1 LAGVRKPVGPPFP
14 LGANLIVGTDGDKK
28 RLVNIIEQRLRTLE
42 AWVAALAADLDISE
56 IVEVAG
62 GKKGKTFSADDP
74 APVAA
79 AAVVGISAKINHSDH
94 VHLGVTSIRK
104 STPASGP
111 IELTGAG
118 VSQLGAT
125 FTIPGI
131 AGATF
136 GVPVDIG
143 TANAAGASSEFVR
156 RDHVHRGTLTVHAD
170 GSVSIYGEIIIQA
183 GTGITVTQSGNTIII
198 GVAGGP
204 ADGGFDGLFG
214 LWG

>member
-1 LAGVRKPVGPPFP
+1 VANAPRKPVGPPFP

-42 AWVAALAADLDISE
+42 AWVAALAADLDISD

-62 GKKGKTFSADDP
+62 GKKGKTFSGDDP

-79 AAVVGISAKINHSDH
+79 APVVGTSAKINHSDH

-104 STPASGP
+104 SSPASGP
-111 IELTGAG
+111 LTFSGTGVTQTGADF
-118 VSQLGAT
+118 A
-125 FTIPGI
+125 FPGI
-131 AGATF
+131 GAAVF
-136 GVPVDIG
+136 GTPVDIG

-156 RDHVHRGTLTVHAD
+156 RDHVHRGALTVHAD

-183 GTGITVTQSGNTIII
+183 GTGISVTQVGNTIII
-198 GVAGGP
+198 GTAVGP
-204 ADGGFDGLFG
+204 TGGFDGLFG
-214 LWG
+214 MLG